1 MAAGRHEPDALAER
15 PATRN
20 GAVTGAPSRGAGEV
34 DDRAVCS
41 TGRLPTLMKIPL
53 PKSLSRSTKLNMNK
67 IIKLFTQE
75 LAVVVLLGGISV
87 ITAWAG
93 VQSSL
98 LGGKSND
105 ALSVYMEGTGKA
117 NNLFLTSELKYRTD
131 LVVWADKQK
140 TLSQGGDINA
150 GYSAGS
156 AKLFGFA
163 LPCLVKNP
171 QSQLSDCAPYMD
183 ELYLPQRETLEQ
195 AMQSLEEYQVSSGQ
209 SDRLQ
214 MLTALLAVALFML
227 GITSVIHQ
235 EKLQFAIVL
244 GATIIAIFSVAILF
258 SVPVVSVSF

>member
-1 MAAGRHEPDALAER
+1 
-15 PATRN
+15 
-20 GAVTGAPSRGAGEV
+20 
-34 DDRAVCS
+34 
-41 TGRLPTLMKIPL
+41 MK
-53 PKSLSRSTKLNMNK
+53 K

-75 LAVVVLLGGISV
+75 VAIVILLGIISV

-105 ALSVYMEGTGKA
+105 ALSIYMEGINKA

-131 LVVWADKQK
+131 MVVWADKQT
-140 TLSQGGDINA
+140 TLSQGGDIYA

-156 AKLFGFA
+156 TELFEFA
-163 LPCLVKNP
+163 IPCLQENP
-171 QSQLSDCAPYMD
+171 ESHLSECKLYMD
-183 ELYLPQRETLEQ
+183 ELYLPQEEAVDSALL
-195 AMQSLEEYQVSSGQ
+195 SLEEYQASSEQ

-227 GITSVIHQ
+227 GITSVIRK

-244 GATIIAIFSVAILF
+244 GAMVIAVFSIAILF
-258 SVPVVSVSF
+258 SVPVVAVSF